1 MTYHPFFMWIS
12 SSNNCLK
19 LFSCFFFFF
28 QVIKLCLCWV
38 IGNFIM
44 RTYEMACTSPH
55 IFGSSQS
62 VLIKRKDWTWKL
74 KNWVQELH
82 YEKVKI
88 KRTVALIAVLC
99 RCKLMLSVWSF
110 VRHKNIKDV
119 GIFIML
125 FWSLKTSNMFYSHRK
140 LISNNASFFV
150 AVLQWLHQLV
160 QENENK
166 YASQIKCIGL
176 VFFFSIFYKQ

>member
-12 SSNNCLK
+12 SSSNCLK
-19 LFSCFFFFF
+19 LFSCFAGFFSGD
-28 QVIKLCLCWV
+28 Q
-38 IGNFIM
+38 IM
-44 RTYEMACTSPH
+44 P
-55 IFGSSQS
+55 
-62 VLIKRKDWTWKL
+62 VLSDRKHHNEDIWDGLYFPSHLWQQLVGIDKKKRLDLKI
-74 KNWVQELH
+74 KNWVQDLH

-99 RCKLMLSVWSF
+99 LCKLMLSVWSF
-110 VRHKNIKDV
+110 IRHKNIKDG

-150 AVLQWLHQLV
+150 AVLQWLHPLV

-176 VFFFSIFYKQ
+176 VFFF